1 MMADIKMRKI
11 IAIFLLSSTAHA
23 QADILNILGGIG
35 TAVLSQ
41 KEKQKTE
48 QLQLKQEADWKA
60 EKDRRIAEK
69 QAEQVRIE
77 AEELEA
83 EKKREDR
90 AEDLKKGRVSPETID
105 DLEVLYDYPDD
116 GWNLAA
122 GPKLAADKEIYI
134 ASGVIEKQTNGLLL
148 CRTVPSGEKTIGD
161 YFAVRPNNKT
171 KKNAYLKDARINGRI
186 YVVGRYARNLEYN
199 TVGAGQKIMPVLD
212 AIHIILPYD

>member
-60 EKDRRIAEK
+60 EKDLRIAEK

-148 CRTVPSGEKTIGD
+148 CRTVPSGEKIIGD

-186 YVVGRYARNLEYN
+186 YVVGRYARNLEYK

-212 AIHIILPYD
+212 AVHIILPYD